1 MKFKNRL
8 VFTMFL
14 LMGLLL
20 GSVLTEIAQK
30 VSFLN
35 FLTWGKSIGIGVP
48 NPITIDLSVFSFS
61 FGFSLQMNLALLFC
75 IIGSLIFYSKV
86 GKRI

>member
-1 MKFKNRL
+1 MKFKKGL
-8 VFTMFL
+8 IFALFL
-14 LMGLLL
+14 LMGILL

-30 VSFLN
+30 VSFLH

-48 NPITIDLSVFSFS
+48 NPITIDLSVLTFSI
-61 FGFSLQMNLALLFC
+61 GFSLQMNLALLIC

-86 GKRI
+86 GKNI